1 MRELVN
7 TDRIRRFMRE
17 LALEVKVETRLYF
30 TGGATAVLLGWR
42 GTTIDVDIR
51 FFPETDRLFRALPR
65 LKERL
70 RINVEL
76 ASPADFIPTI
86 PGWEERSLFISREGK
101 LSFYHYDLYAQA
113 LSKIE
118 RGHLQDLQDVREML
132 NGKWIESKKLLEYF
146 ERIEPDLYRY
156 PALDPESFRGK
167 VQERVD
173 EASSR

>member
-7 TDRIRRFMRE
+7 SDRIRRFMRE
-17 LALEVKVETRLYF
+17 LALEAKVETRLYF

-42 GTTIDVDIR
+42 ETTIDVDIR
-51 FFPETDRLFRALPR
+51 FFPETDRIFRALPR
-65 LKERL
+65 LKEKL
-70 RINVEL
+70 QINVEL
-76 ASPADFIPTI
+76 ASPADFIPEI

-101 LSFYHYDLYAQA
+101 LSFYHYDIYAQA

-132 NGKWIESKKLLEYF
+132 GGKWIEPKKLLEYF

-156 PALDPESFRGK
+156 PAIDPKSFRRK
-167 VQERVD
+167 VQDAV
-173 EASSR
+173 

>member
-17 LALEVKVETRLYF
+17 LALEVKVETKLYF

-42 GTTIDVDIR
+42 STTIDVDIR
-51 FFPETDRLFRALPR
+51 FFPETDRVFRALPR

-70 RINVEL
+70 QLNVEL
-76 ASPADFIPTI
+76 ASPADFIPEL
-86 PGWEERSLFISREGK
+86 PGWEERSQFISREGK
-101 LSFYHYDLYAQA
+101 LSFYHYDFYAQA

-118 RGHLQDLQDVREML
+118 RGHAQDLNDVQAMFDAKL
-132 NGKWIESKKLLEYF
+132 IESQKLFELY

-156 PALDPESFRGK
+156 PALDPKSFRRK
-167 VQERVD
+167 VEDAVRRD
-173 EASSR
+173 